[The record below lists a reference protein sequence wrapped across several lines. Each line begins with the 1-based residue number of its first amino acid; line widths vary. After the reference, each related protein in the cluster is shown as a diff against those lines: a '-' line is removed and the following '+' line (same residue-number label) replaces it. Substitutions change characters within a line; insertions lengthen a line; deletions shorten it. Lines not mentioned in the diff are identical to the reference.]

1 MTRQSQQQERQ
12 HSQNVHRLSS
22 SSKTTSNSDSH
33 AGHASSSR
41 SNVVPFRHT
50 PAQPA
55 PSTTSCR
62 FLQAMQEPPL
72 VTIPWWQRVWQIT
85 APFKLQSMVL
95 DDAVQDGHSM
105 VQLQKQLA
113 FEDAFVPASGA
124 AVRAVL
130 AGDGGS
136 EPTSGPSLV
145 PFFGTQGSLH

>member
-1 MTRQSQQQERQ
+1 
-12 HSQNVHRLSS
+12 
-22 SSKTTSNSDSH
+22 
-33 AGHASSSR
+33 
-41 SNVVPFRHT
+41 
-50 PAQPA
+50 
-55 PSTTSCR
+55 
-62 FLQAMQEPPL
+62 
-72 VTIPWWQRVWQIT
+72 VWQIT